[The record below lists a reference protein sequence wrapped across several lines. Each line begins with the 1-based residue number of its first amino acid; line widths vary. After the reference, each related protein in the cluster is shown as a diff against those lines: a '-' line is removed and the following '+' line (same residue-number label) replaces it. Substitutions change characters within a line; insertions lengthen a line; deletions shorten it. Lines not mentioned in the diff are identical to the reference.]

1 MPFWEHNWIREL
13 KTSEINFGFGLTMW
27 IKLRLLLNSAHYN
40 CWLHCTQED
49 TLPTAQRIAL
59 NPMYAMNMFY
69 CTFHTP
75 HTLHTLQALHTSHT
89 TQQDTSR
96 TLLWATVTLDSTPTA
111 HSCTQL
117 LHTSHCTPD
126 AVHINCTVC
135 AAQKTLHSLGGA
147 LVWLSVTLNI
157 APNAQNPHRN
167 IFYTYFT
174 QCEHSAQC
182 EHTWHKTLE
191 EEQWLDQ
198 YISHLMHTV
207 TYLTLHTA
215 LYAHSVHSVS
225 TLCSM
230 CSHLT
235 QNRGGG
241 DGRSSGAVACHSLPL
256 VPARNRSGHPILMI
270 FFVVDNDK
278 SFVFKFHIG

>member
-1 MPFWEHNWIREL
+1 MPSWEHNWIREL

-126 AVHINCTVC
+126 AVHIDKKHCIVWAEHWYGC
-135 AAQKTLHSLGGA
+135 LSHWILH
-147 LVWLSVTLNI
+147 
-157 APNAQNPHRN
+157 QM
-167 IFYTYFT
+167 
-174 QCEHSAQC
+174 
-182 EHTWHKTLE
+182 HTT
-191 EEQWLDQ
+191 
-198 YISHLMHTV
+198 HTV
-207 TYLTLHTA
+207 TYFTHILHSVNT
-215 LYAHSVHSVS
+215 VHSVS
-225 TLCSM
+225 TLD
-230 CSHLT
+230 T
-235 QNRGGG
+235 KPWR
-241 DGRSSGAVACHSLPL
+241 RSSGLINIY
-256 VPARNRSGHPILMI
+256 RT
-270 FFVVDNDK
+270 
-278 SFVFKFHIG
+278 